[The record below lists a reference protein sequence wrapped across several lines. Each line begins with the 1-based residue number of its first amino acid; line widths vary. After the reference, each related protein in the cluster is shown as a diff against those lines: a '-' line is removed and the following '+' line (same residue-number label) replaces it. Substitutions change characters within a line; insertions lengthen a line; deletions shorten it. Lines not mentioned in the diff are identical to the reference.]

1 MRDIKQAF
9 WIAGQNFYGWKKSPR
24 IWMTF
29 ILAAIL
35 CLMLS
40 DQIISHAIK
49 YETIL
54 QVFEPFIWTYGDA
67 SSVMLSSLLLIL
79 LFADMPF
86 ISQATPYWLVRTKR
100 KIWLAGQIIYVIL
113 ATVIYNIFLAV
124 MLGIMG
130 APFSFT
136 GNVWSETA
144 AMLGYGGGESITV
157 PVSIKT
163 MESSTPYMCAAIV
176 FGLVLLYT
184 LFICSSHVVFK
195 SGCGKYGRGDRCFC
209 SQSVWAPAEP
219 RCFPETVS
227 FYRKSGI

>member
-157 PVSIKT
+157 PVSIKNNGKLN
-163 MESSTPYMCAAIV
+163 S
-176 FGLVLLYT
+176 LYVRSNSVWT
-184 LFICSSHVVFK
+184 CTFIYSFYRSSHVVFK

>member
-1 MRDIKQAF
+1 
-9 WIAGQNFYGWKKSPR
+9 
-24 IWMTF
+24 
-29 ILAAIL
+29 
-35 CLMLS
+35 
-40 DQIISHAIK
+40 
-49 YETIL
+49 
-54 QVFEPFIWTYGDA
+54 
-67 SSVMLSSLLLIL
+67 
-79 LFADMPF
+79 MPF

-184 LFICSSHVVFK
+184 LFIAVLMLFLNLLLNPDVFRK
-195 SGCGKYGRGDRCFC
+195 LFHFTESQEYRANVFCGWL
-209 SQSVWAPAEP
+209 SPLNQAT
-219 RCFPETVS
+219 FPMHS
-227 FYRKSGI
+227 FGYDYLPGIGMSMFIFAILIIALIGLSAVRIKGYNFSFTQTNE